1 MSAKEM
7 NVWIA
12 DSLIEPWG
20 DDREDIRSG
29 MIVQSNL
36 MPHSKKEVKLKNC
49 IVNFEPPKK
58 QTWQQMSAMLKGYTM
73 AMKGKNGNN

>member
-1 MSAKEM
+1 MSAKEY

-12 DSLIEPWG
+12 EYMIEPFG
-20 DDREDIRSG
+20 QDREDIRSG

-36 MPHSKKEVKLKNC
+36 APHSKKGIKLKDC

-58 QTWQQMSAMLKGYTM
+58 KNPKEIFAMLKGYTM
-73 AMKGKNGNN
+73 AMGGKVE